1 MGSGRAYRDRMDPMI
16 PAEHRTERLILGRP
30 VEDDVDALQPLF
42 DAEVV
47 RYLDGVVP
55 SREDMWRGLCSW
67 LGHWEL
73 RGYGMWTWVEKDSG
87 TVVGRGGLWYPLG
100 WPQLE
105 VGWMLGRAYWGHG
118 YATEVGRAA
127 LASPG
132 PARPRLGVQ
141 RDPPRQP
148 GLAGRGPPPRGPGG
162 RVHHGAGLPGRD
174 LALDRPPQGPHRAR

>member
-1 MGSGRAYRDRMDPMI
+1 MDPII
-16 PAEHRTERLILGRP
+16 PAGHETERLILRRP

-55 SREDMWRGLCSW
+55 TREDMWRGLCSW

-73 RGYGMWTWVEKDSG
+73 RGYGITTWIEKDSG

-105 VGWMLGRAYWGHG
+105 VGWMLGRAHWGHG

-127 LASPG
+127 LALAW
-132 PARPRLGVQ
+132 ARLEPDWVCSVIHPDNRASQAVARRLGARVVESTT
-141 RDPPRQP
+141 
-148 GLAGRGPPPRGPGG
+148 LRGFPVEIWRY
-162 RVHHGAGLPGRD
+162 
-174 LALDRPPQGPHRAR
+174 DRPPQGPHRAR